1 MYVATNPA
9 MPGLVKIGVT
19 ERDDPQERIQ
29 QLFATNVP
37 LPFDLEYAAAV
48 DLPPRQVERAL
59 HTAFAPQRVHAGREF
74 YRIDPEQAIAV
85 LRLVAVRDMTGD
97 AQAQASAAAEP
108 ADVQATKQ
116 FTRRE
121 SMNFDGLGIK
131 PGEIL
136 TFERDGGVQVR
147 VADEGGQ
154 RVCIVALPADE
165 FAPHPA
171 NADRSV
177 SEGRVD
183 SLAKIT
189 ADLFG
194 YEYMSA
200 LHHWRLEDGRLLK
213 DVYEEAHAAD

>member
-1 MYVATNPA
+1 MNEASPPDEAVAVRGHVYVVTNPA
-9 MPGLVKIGVT
+9 MPDLVKIGVT
-19 ERDDPQERIQ
+19 ER
-29 QLFATNVP
+29 
-37 LPFDLEYAAAV
+37 
-48 DLPPRQVERAL
+48 
-59 HTAFAPQRVHAGREF
+59 
-74 YRIDPEQAIAV
+74 
-85 LRLVAVRDMTGD
+85 
-97 AQAQASAAAEP
+97 
-108 ADVQATKQ
+108 
-116 FTRRE
+116 
-121 SMNFDGLGIK
+121 
-131 PGEIL
+131 
-136 TFERDGGVQVR
+136 QVR

-154 RVCIVALPADE
+154 RVCIVALPGDE

>member
-1 MYVATNPA
+1 MNPA

-37 LPFDLEYAAAV
+37 LPFDLEYAAAA

-59 HTAFAPQRVHAGREF
+59 HTAFAPQRVHADREF
-74 YRIDPEQAIAV
+74 YRIDPEQAIA
-85 LRLVAVRDMTGD
+85 
-97 AQAQASAAAEP
+97 
-108 ADVQATKQ
+108 
-116 FTRRE
+116 
-121 SMNFDGLGIK
+121 
-131 PGEIL
+131 
-136 TFERDGGVQVR
+136 
-147 VADEGGQ
+147 
-154 RVCIVALPADE
+154 
-165 FAPHPA
+165 
-171 NADRSV
+171 
-177 SEGRVD
+177 EGRVD

-200 LHHWRLEDGRLLK
+200 LHHRRLEDGRLLK